1 MEGPSHIYPLEKVWR
16 VTAARNRPDRG
27 LSGRWSIHVVVIAS
41 ALSQPADPA
50 KMKTQSTKNSSA
62 KAATT
67 ASNLEARFDAGD
79 DVLDYFD
86 VARASVTHGGARPGA
101 GRKPTGKLRK
111 TVKLSPATIRRFQ
124 AYARRNRLP
133 NFSAAIEAASCNL

>member
-1 MEGPSHIYPLEKVWR
+1 
-16 VTAARNRPDRG
+16 
-27 LSGRWSIHVVVIAS
+27 
-41 ALSQPADPA
+41 
-50 KMKTQSTKNSSA
+50 MKTQSTKNPSA
-62 KAATT
+62 KSATT

-86 VARASVTHGGARPGA
+86 VTRATVTHGGARPGA

-124 AYARRNRLP
+124 AYARINKLP

>member
-1 MEGPSHIYPLEKVWR
+1 
-16 VTAARNRPDRG
+16 
-27 LSGRWSIHVVVIAS
+27 
-41 ALSQPADPA
+41 
-50 KMKTQSTKNSSA
+50 MKTQSSKNPSA
-62 KAATT
+62 KSATT

-86 VARASVTHGGARPGA
+86 VTRATVSHGGARPGA

-111 TVKLSPATIRRFQ
+111 TVKLSPAAIRRFQ
-124 AYARRNRLP
+124 AYARLNKFP

>member
-1 MEGPSHIYPLEKVWR
+1 
-16 VTAARNRPDRG
+16 
-27 LSGRWSIHVVVIAS
+27 
-41 ALSQPADPA
+41 
-50 KMKTQSTKNSSA
+50 MKTRSTKNSSA
-62 KAATT
+62 NSATT

-79 DVLDYFD
+79 DVLDCFD
-86 VARASVTHGGARPGA
+86 VTRATVTHGGARPGA

-124 AYARRNRLP
+124 AYARRNKLP